1 MMGRALLPSLLK
13 KEQDLPTPF
22 HQEQTF
28 HTAKLV
34 NAELSTPTHLGWER
48 IPGSYLRE
56 TPYFGSSRRCWGQWS
71 HCCSCTGR
79 LVLCRRKQEQ
89 ADTSPLMVCTHLGTW
104 LLGRV
109 GKWEP
114 KDNSSRELPLQ
125 QGHSERCVCKTL
137 PCPSQCHKV
146 KAKLFILDLSVTN
159 YCYVPMWT
167 FTQYQLQ
174 LAHQKKLCLKKPQK
188 NKQTPPITSFP
199 ILSIRFS
206 GYMCNI
212 NTESQDQTLLGTDF
226 SKYVKTHFSW
236 KTKWGCRF
244 SMKPSMCT
252 DSGERD
258 LWTSDQPKAY
268 VSAPIFLSLTPS
280 RETLHLTSS

>member
-1 MMGRALLPSLLK
+1 ML
-13 KEQDLPTPF
+13 
-22 HQEQTF
+22 
-28 HTAKLV
+28 
-34 NAELSTPTHLGWER
+34 NYYYLSTPTHLGWER

-174 LAHQKKLCLKKPQK
+174 LAHQKKLSLKKPQK
-188 NKQTPPITSFP
+188 INKPHPSLLSPYSPSDFLAICATLTQRVKIKLCLEQTFQNMSKHTFHGRPSEDADFPWSPQCALTLEKEISEQVINLRLMSVLPSSSLWPRLGRHCIWLPHRPI
-199 ILSIRFS
+199 
-206 GYMCNI
+206 
-212 NTESQDQTLLGTDF
+212 
-226 SKYVKTHFSW
+226 
-236 KTKWGCRF
+236 
-244 SMKPSMCT
+244 
-252 DSGERD
+252 
-258 LWTSDQPKAY
+258 
-268 VSAPIFLSLTPS
+268 
-280 RETLHLTSS
+280 